1 MPNSHI
7 SQLQCWIEKTHWE
20 KEFWDKG
27 WSVAGTD
34 EAGRGPLAGP
44 VVAAAVVLNPQ
55 RQILGVDDSKRLSV
69 STREHLYEEICRQAW
84 AIGVGVV
91 GPRTIE
97 KINILEASR
106 MAMIRALSY
115 LNGVPRVVLTD
126 AMAIGG
132 PWDEYPLIHGD
143 QISAS
148 IGAASIIA
156 KVVRDRYMTVLARHH
171 VTRIPRLRF
180 THSISSQ
187 ILPHPSSSRKISG
200 LLSSVGENQ
209 TAATTRQ
216 KPRLLHSSLA
226 TSQNSGC
233 RNF

>member
-156 KVVRDRYMTVLARHH
+156 KVVRDRYMTVLARQYPAYGFERHKGYPTPYH
-171 VTRIPRLRF
+171 RAMIVKYGPCAAHRRTFLGK
-180 THSISSQ
+180 
-187 ILPHPSSSRKISG
+187 ILPRANHDVMGI
-200 LLSSVGENQ
+200 
-209 TAATTRQ
+209 
-216 KPRLLHSSLA
+216 
-226 TSQNSGC
+226 
-233 RNF
+233 F